1 MHTSIVRPTGALL
14 VLFVL
19 IMSPFSATYA
29 EAQSRSYRDWQTYVR
44 NSSEGD
50 TNQSEQ
56 ESVTARRGT
65 SSTVQ
70 RKINDLDDDP
80 VKEIPIPI
88 LLGVSLKQIYSD
100 FGDPRGGG
108 TREHEGQ
115 DILAPRGAYIVSPTE
130 AVVLRTGNG
139 DSSGKYVYTAN
150 PGDETFVYM
159 HLDDVADGIKA
170 GTVLKKGDLIGYV
183 GDTGNAKGGVTHL
196 HFEIREGREATD
208 PFPRLEGEF
217 TLKERMAALTEILK
231 DSDDEEDEAEA
242 LLQTYR
248 GLFVAAAAQGID
260 IPEAVEDALG
270 TAGAIGTVATGFLRD
285 LTLGSQGQDV
295 VALQTFLIAED
306 KGAKAD
312 ALASAGATGYFGAM
326 TQAALVEYQAA
337 AGVSPASGYFGP
349 LTRAHI
355 ASRAN

>member
-1 MHTSIVRPTGALL
+1 MRSVGALL
-14 VLFVL
+14 VLFVV
-19 IMSPFSATYA
+19 IMSPFSASYA
-29 EAQSRSYRDWQTYVR
+29 EAQTRSYRDWQSYVR
-44 NSSEGD
+44 NSSEGGAND
-50 TNQSEQ
+50 SEQ
-56 ESVTARRGT
+56 EAVTTRRGT
-65 SSTVQ
+65 TSSVQ
-70 RKINDLDDDP
+70 RKINDLDNDP
-80 VKEIPIPI
+80 VEKIPIPI

-150 PGDETFVYM
+150 PGDETFIYM
-159 HLDDVADGIKA
+159 HLDDIADGVKA

-231 DSDDEEDEAEA
+231 DSDDEEEEAEM
-242 LLQTYR
+242 LLKNYR
-248 GLFVAAAAQGID
+248 GLFVAAAAQDID

-270 TAGAIGTVATGFLRD
+270 ATGAVAIGFLRD

-295 VALQTFLIAED
+295 IALQTFLIAQD
-306 KGAKAD
+306 TGIKAD
-312 ALASAGATGYFGAM
+312 ALAGAGATGYFGPM

-337 AGVSPASGYFGP
+337 AGVSPSSGYFGP

-355 ASRAN
+355 APLAN